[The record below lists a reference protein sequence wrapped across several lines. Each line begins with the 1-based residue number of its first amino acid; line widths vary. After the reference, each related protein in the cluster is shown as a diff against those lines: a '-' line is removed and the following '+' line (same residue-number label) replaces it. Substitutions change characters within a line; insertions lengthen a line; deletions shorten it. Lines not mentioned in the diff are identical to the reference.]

1 MNDVA
6 ALEDF
11 GHITRKLSNGPPLS
25 VWQAVKIIFY
35 WLSPHNRVQFYS
47 FFQTVGFMYFPRHV
61 VESKSRFR
69 EFPKRSIVFDPP
81 NASRD
86 SNGEKSHPAILA

>member
-1 MNDVA
+1 MNDIA
-6 ALEDF
+6 APKVCRYVTGEFSHDF
-11 GHITRKLSNGPPLS
+11 PLS